1 MSLRRSPGMKS
12 RADEYTPQ
20 GGVELGA
27 LLFDI
32 DPATGVELDALAKEV
47 MTATPDIVEKVKKLI
62 GK

>member
-1 MSLRRSPGMKS
+1 MKS